1 MKHKINKVKSC
12 VLNFIKGR
20 WFPLLVGAT
29 VALVVKA
36 IMIYC
41 GFSFTY
47 APEIQDDWTA
57 ISAVGT
63 WVGVIAAF
71 IACIVAIRVPSRI
84 AKAQDR
90 IALYDKRMECQKA
103 LYAIKDFIEYIE
115 NVEEEGNFSWGIQI
129 KYWST
134 HDVFQ
139 YKFLHKIYSDTSIKT
154 LFTTNCIDYDVFAV
168 LSSKHLVPGVS
179 REESKKTAEK
189 LKSYVKCL
197 FQEPSSLSKSIENGT
212 YIKEKDEFLSTK
224 DFFENTCKKLDE
236 LLDV

>member
-1 MKHKINKVKSC
+1 MQINIRIRKRE
-12 VLNFIKGR
+12 L
-20 WFPLLVGAT
+20 LLVAALI
-29 VALVVKA
+29 VALLLFLYHKGWR
-36 IMIYC
+36 I
-41 GFSFTY
+41 TY
-47 APEIQDDWTA
+47 APELETSWEA
-57 ISAVGT
+57 VSAVGT
-63 WVGVIAAF
+63 WAGVIAAF
-71 IACIVAIRVPSRI
+71 IACIVAIQIPSKI
-84 AKAQDR
+84 AMGQDK

-103 LYAIKDFIEYIE
+103 LYAITDFIGYIE
-115 NVEEEGNFSWGIQI
+115 KMEEEGNFSWGIQM

-139 YKFLHKIYSDTSIKT
+139 YKFLHKIHSDTSIKM

-179 REESKKTAEK
+179 RVESRETAEK
-189 LKSYVKCL
+189 LQSYVKCL

-212 YIKEKDEFLSTK
+212 YAKEKDKFLSTK